1 MSPRTNAR
9 ASRSVKMLLKRKRS
23 DDQLSPFASSS
34 PLRINTAAG
43 NVATMDTDL
52 DVDMDMDMDVDT
64 DMDRNM
70 NVDIDSPLSAM
81 TIRSPSRSCTP
92 SHLPSRTFKRLRNG
106 RPSDHEVHQNTLQML
121 YRAQQRA
128 HQPQH
133 VLSPPTTTSP
143 AALPSPPTASLQ
155 PHSPPAPAQNQRSLH
170 SFWNIPSKP
179 QPPPPLGILSPAP
192 APSVDAIVDRPT
204 SCDDCGVDLGGEEA
218 AVDDG
223 YGFETYISSCS
234 LCCKAV
240 CFSCSV
246 SNLGEQRRCLVCAGK
261 QDTGKRWVGGA
272 GLASE
277 PIISH
282 QHTPSAMPQQG
293 TRDATHA
300 GSWYEGRPDVLSRQ
314 LDGFLEK
321 VPATVDGKQLPIPK
335 SRVIIAPHAGYSYSG
350 PCAAWAYKSLDL
362 SSAKRIFVL
371 GPSHTYYLKGCAL
384 TTFASYETPFG
395 NLAVD
400 TEVVEALR
408 ETGKFSDIPAS
419 SDEDEH
425 SLEMHLP
432 YIWKRLEQTHGDAS
446 PDGFPPIVPI
456 LIGDNNGAKEKEFGQ
471 LLAKYLQDPSN
482 AFVVSSDFCHWGP
495 RFSYTA
501 YVPSAD
507 RIDQLRVLS
516 RRAADTETPIH
527 EGIKIL
533 DELAMEAVASG
544 KHDSF
549 VENLTITKNTVC
561 GRHPIGVTMAA
572 LEAVGAGPFRLLR
585 YERSSLVERL
595 EDSSVSY
602 ASFYAVA

>member
-1 MSPRTNAR
+1 
-9 ASRSVKMLLKRKRS
+9 MLLKRKRS

-52 DVDMDMDMDVDT
+52 DVNMDMDMDVDT

-128 HQPQH
+128 YQPQH

-143 AALPSPPTASLQ
+143 AALPSPTASLQ
-155 PHSPPAPAQNQRSLH
+155 PHSPQAPAQNQRSLH

-277 PIISH
+277 P
-282 QHTPSAMPQQG
+282 M
-293 TRDATHA
+293 
-300 GSWYEGRPDVLSRQ
+300 
-314 LDGFLEK
+314 
-321 VPATVDGKQLPIPK
+321 
-335 SRVIIAPHAGYSYSG
+335 
-350 PCAAWAYKSLDL
+350 
-362 SSAKRIFVL
+362 
-371 GPSHTYYLKGCAL
+371 
-384 TTFASYETPFG
+384 
-395 NLAVD
+395 
-400 TEVVEALR
+400 
-408 ETGKFSDIPAS
+408 
-419 SDEDEH
+419 
-425 SLEMHLP
+425 
-432 YIWKRLEQTHGDAS
+432 
-446 PDGFPPIVPI
+446 
-456 LIGDNNGAKEKEFGQ
+456 
-471 LLAKYLQDPSN
+471 
-482 AFVVSSDFCHWGP
+482 
-495 RFSYTA
+495 
-501 YVPSAD
+501 
-507 RIDQLRVLS
+507 
-516 RRAADTETPIH
+516 
-527 EGIKIL
+527 
-533 DELAMEAVASG
+533 
-544 KHDSF
+544 
-549 VENLTITKNTVC
+549 
-561 GRHPIGVTMAA
+561 
-572 LEAVGAGPFRLLR
+572 
-585 YERSSLVERL
+585 
-595 EDSSVSY
+595 SV
-602 ASFYAVA
+602 F